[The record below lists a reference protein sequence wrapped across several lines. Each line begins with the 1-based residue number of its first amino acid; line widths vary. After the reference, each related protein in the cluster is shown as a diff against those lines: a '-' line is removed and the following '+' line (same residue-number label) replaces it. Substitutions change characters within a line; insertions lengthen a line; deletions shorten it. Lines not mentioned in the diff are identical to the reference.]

1 VSAPVADA
9 APAPEV
15 PSTLL
20 PTASAA
26 ATRKALLT
34 RLTPHRGAL
43 AASAALFLVRAL
55 AGLVLPLALGLV
67 VDIVVDGDG
76 ASAITA
82 PVIAIALATLIE
94 GASALGGTAIAA
106 RAFLPALADL
116 REEVLE
122 RALQVPLADV
132 ERAGIG
138 DLTARVDGD
147 VAAVNE
153 AIQEAFPTVLES
165 VLAVAMTI
173 VGLAFLDWRLALAG
187 LCAAPLQFH
196 TMRWYLPR
204 SAPLYARER
213 VAAGARSQQ
222 LLETVGGASTV
233 QALGLADEHLDLVRG
248 RSSDAVEL
256 SLAATWLRTRFFARL
271 NLAEVTG
278 MVMVLVVG
286 FWLYDAQGL
295 TAGAVTAAV
304 LLFQRL
310 FNPINA
316 LLYLI
321 DEAQSAGAALA
332 RLVGITAMEPP
343 PAPPAGAGPAD
354 ASVVLRGVRFGYRE
368 GHDVL
373 VDLDLDVADGETVA
387 LVGATGA
394 GKSTVGRLI
403 AGIAEPDA
411 GQVSIGGVPVTDL
424 DDGAPRLPVVLVTQE
439 IHLYSGT
446 LGDDLRMVRPD
457 ATDDELRAA
466 LHTVGATDWVDGLE
480 NGIDTEVGDGALEL
494 DASRIQLLALA
505 RVVLADP
512 LVVVLDE
519 ATAEAGSAGARIL
532 DGAAAAALRGRTAL
546 LIAHRLSQAAT
557 ADRVIVLDAGRVVEQ
572 GTHAD
577 LVAAG
582 GAYADLWNAWH
593 TD

>member
-1 VSAPVADA
+1 MTATDVRTTSDA
-9 APAPEV
+9 
-15 PSTLL
+15 TLL
-20 PTASAA
+20 PTASAT
-26 ATRKALLT
+26 ATRRALVA
-34 RLTPHRGAL
+34 RLRPHRVALGA
-43 AASAALFLVRAL
+43 SGALFLVRAL
-55 AGLVLPLALGLV
+55 AGLVLPLALGFV
-67 VDIVVDGDG
+67 VDVVVDGDG
-76 ASAITA
+76 AGAITA
-82 PVIAIALATLIE
+82 PVVAIVLATLVE
-94 GASALGGTAIAA
+94 GASALAGTALAA

-116 REEVLE
+116 REEVLD

-165 VLAVAMTI
+165 ALAIAMTI
-173 VGLAFLDWRLALAG
+173 VGLGFLDWRLALAG
-187 LCAAPLQFH
+187 LCAAPIQLH

-213 VAAGARSQQ
+213 VAAGRRSQQ

-233 QALGLADEHLDLVRG
+233 QALGLTDQHLTQVRD
-248 RSSDAVEL
+248 RSRDAVDL

-286 FWLYDAQGL
+286 FWLYDADGL
-295 TAGAVTAAV
+295 SAGAVTAAV

-316 LLYLI
+316 LLYLV

-343 PAPPAGAGPAD
+343 AVPDEAAAPAD
-354 ASVVLRGVRFGYRE
+354 ASVELHGVRFGYRPDR
-368 GHDVL
+368 DVL
-373 VDLDLDVADGETVA
+373 VDLDLRVAPGETVA

-403 AGIAEPDA
+403 AGIAEPSA
-411 GQVSIGGVPVTDL
+411 GRVTIGGVDVQALGDRRDRP
-424 DDGAPRLPVVLVTQE
+424 AAVLVTQE
-439 IHLYSGT
+439 IHLYAGT
-446 LGDDLRMVRPD
+446 LADDLRMARPA
-457 ATDDELRAA
+457 ATDDELLDA
-466 LHTVGATDWVDGLE
+466 LATVGAADWARSLPD
-480 NGIDTEVGDGALEL
+480 GIDTEVGDGALEL

-512 LVVVLDE
+512 MVVVLDE
-519 ATAEAGSAGARIL
+519 ATAEAGSAGARVL
-532 DGAAAAALRGRTAL
+532 DTAAAAALEGRTAL

-557 ADRVIVLDAGRVVEQ
+557 ADRVVVLDAGRVVEQ

-577 LVAAG
+577 LIAAG
-582 GAYADLWNAWH
+582 GTYATLWHAWH

>member
-1 VSAPVADA
+1 MTATEHA
-9 APAPEV
+9 A
-15 PSTLL
+15 TLL

-26 ATRKALLT
+26 ATRRSLIT
-34 RLTPHRGAL
+34 RLRPHRAAL
-43 AASAALFLVRAL
+43 AASGALFLMRAA
-55 AGLVLPLALGLV
+55 AGLVLPLALGVV
-67 VDIVVDGDG
+67 VDAVVDGDG
-76 ASAITA
+76 ASAITGPA
-82 PVIAIALATLIE
+82 IAIVLATLVE
-94 GASALGGTAIAA
+94 GASALGGTALSA

-116 REEVLE
+116 REEVLD

-132 ERAGIG
+132 EQAGIG

-165 VLAVAMTI
+165 VLAIATTI

-187 LCAAPLQFH
+187 LCAAPIQLH

-213 VAAGARSQQ
+213 VAAGRRSQQ

-233 QALGLADEHLDLVRG
+233 QALDLIDPHLALVRA
-248 RSSDAVEL
+248 RSRDAADL

-286 FWLYDAQGL
+286 FWLYDENGL
-295 TAGAVTAAV
+295 SAGAVTAAV

-332 RLVGITAMEPP
+332 RLVGITAMAPP
-343 PAPPAGAGPAD
+343 PVPAD
-354 ASVVLRGVRFGYRE
+354 TGAPADGSVALEGVSFAYRA

-373 VDLDLDVADGETVA
+373 VDLDLRVNDGETVA

-403 AGIAEPDA
+403 AGIAEPSV
-411 GQVSIGGVPVTDL
+411 GRVTIGGVDV
-424 DDGAPRLPVVLVTQE
+424 GALGGRADRPPAVLVTQE
-439 IHLYSGT
+439 IHLYAGT
-446 LGDDLRMVRPD
+446 LADDLRLVRPD
-457 ATDDELRAA
+457 ATDADLRAA
-466 LHTVGATDWVDGLE
+466 LATVGADAWLASLDDGLE
-480 NGIDTEVGDGALEL
+480 TVVGDGALEL
-494 DASRIQLLALA
+494 DAGRIQLLALA
-505 RVVLADP
+505 RLVLADP
-512 LVVVLDE
+512 MVVVLDE
-519 ATAEAGSAGARIL
+519 ATAEAGSAGSRLL
-532 DGAAAAALRGRTAL
+532 DSAAAAALEGRTAL

-557 ADRVIVLDAGRVVEQ
+557 ADRVVVLDAGRVVEE

-577 LVAAG
+577 LIERG
-582 GAYADLWNAWH
+582 GTYARLWDAWH
-593 TD
+593 TI

>member
-1 VSAPVADA
+1 MSA
-9 APAPEV
+9 
-15 PSTLL
+15 SLL

-26 ATRKALLT
+26 ATRRALIG
-34 RLTPHRGAL
+34 RLKPHRVAL
-43 AASAALFLVRAL
+43 GISAGLFLVRAV
-55 AGLVLPLALGLV
+55 AGLVLPLALGLI
-67 VDIVVDGDG
+67 VDVAVDGDG
-76 ASAITA
+76 AGAITL
-82 PVIAIALATLIE
+82 PVVAIVIATLIE
-94 GASALGGTAIAA
+94 GAAAIGGTAVAA

-116 REEVLE
+116 REEVLD

-165 VLAVAMTI
+165 TLAIGMTI

-187 LCAAPLQFH
+187 LCAAPIQWH

-204 SAPLYARER
+204 SSPLYAEER
-213 VAAGARSQQ
+213 VAAGRRSQQ

-233 QALGLADEHLDLVRG
+233 QALDHADHHLDLVRD
-248 RSSDAVEL
+248 RSREAVRL

-286 FWLYDAQGL
+286 FSLYDEHGL
-295 TAGAVTAAV
+295 SAGAVTAAV

-316 LLYLI
+316 LLYLV

-332 RLVGITAMEPP
+332 RLIGITAMQPSAHEPSP
-343 PAPPAGAGPAD
+343 TDPTD
-354 ASVVLRGVRFGYRE
+354 AAVVLRDVRFGYRAD
-368 GHDVL
+368 HDVL
-373 VDLDLDVADGETVA
+373 VDLDLQVDDGETIA

-394 GKSTVGRLI
+394 GKSTVGRLV
-403 AGIAEPDA
+403 AGIAEPSA
-411 GQVSIGGVPVTDL
+411 GAVTIGGVPVPDL
-424 DDGAPRLPVVLVTQE
+424 GDDRARLPVVLVTQE
-439 IHLYSGT
+439 IHLYAGT
-446 LGDDLRMVRPD
+446 LADDLRMVRPE
-457 ATDDELRAA
+457 ATDDELWAA
-466 LHTVGATDWVDGLE
+466 LDAVGATDWVRGLDDGL
-480 NGIDTEVGDGALEL
+480 DTAVGDGALEL

-512 LVVVLDE
+512 MVVVLDE

-532 DGAAAAALRGRTAL
+532 DEAARAALDGRTGI

-557 ADRVIVLDAGRVVEQ
+557 ADRVVVLDAGRVVEA
-572 GTHAD
+572 GTHEE
-577 LVAAG
+577 LVAAD
-582 GAYADLWNAWH
+582 GAYARLWLAWQ
-593 TD
+593 TS